1 MTLQDL
7 MAETLTSDTG
17 MEATVPCQI
26 SSVREATTKTG
37 KPFFEVE
44 IADATATEKF
54 KVWQDSPAF
63 AQCQELRAGDCV
75 TASGRFYRNSYGLN
89 VDELDLAALDP
100 NAKEDLFAG
109 PPEQRELLASENAW
123 VEECVDGLHDPRL
136 RRLCLTFLEQHGDRF
151 RRAAAARD
159 FHHARRGGLLEHTAQ
174 MLRSAT
180 ALSQAYPKVN
190 WDLVKTGILFHDS
203 GKLWENGYEEFGF
216 VSPLLQIGE
225 MLGHIP
231 IGIEL
236 VNQIWRSL
244 DAEPTHEDFLLEGQP
259 SKEQVRLHLL
269 HLIASHHGLR
279 EYGSPVTPRTP
290 EAWMLHYIDNIDA
303 KYEILRG
310 AYAENPEVAAGIFE
324 RKRPLE
330 GRPVRPLAPWQL
342 KENELPLEE

>member
-17 MEATVPCQI
+17 REATVPCQI
-26 SSVREATTKTG
+26 STVREATTKTG
-37 KPFFEVE
+37 KPYFEVE

-63 AQCQELRAGDCV
+63 AQCRELRAGDCV
-75 TASGRFYRNSYGLN
+75 AASGRFYRNSYGLN
-89 VDELDLAALDP
+89 VDELDFAALEGS
-100 NAKEDLFAG
+100 AKEELFAG
-109 PPEQRELLASENAW
+109 PPERRELLAREDAF
-123 VEECVDGLHDPRL
+123 VQETIDGLGDPRL
-136 RRLCLTFLEQHGDRF
+136 RRLGLAFLEQHGERF

-174 MLRSAT
+174 MLRSAE
-180 ALSQAYPKVN
+180 ALSQAYPDVN
-190 WDLVKTGILFHDS
+190 WDLIKTGILFHDS
-203 GKLWENGYEEFGF
+203 GKIWENGYEEFGF

-236 VNQIWRSL
+236 VNQLWRQL
-244 DAEPTHEDFLLEGQP
+244 DAEGHPDFAAEGTP
-259 SKEQVRLHLL
+259 GKEQVRLHLL

-279 EYGSPVTPRTP
+279 EYGSPVTPRSP

-330 GRPVRPLAPWQL
+330 GRPVRPLPKWKG

>member
-1 MTLQDL
+1 MTLADL
-7 MAETLTSDTG
+7 MAQTLTTDTG
-17 MEATVPCQI
+17 LEATVPCQI
-26 SSVREATTKTG
+26 STVREATTKTG
-37 KPFFEVE
+37 KPYYEVE
-44 IADATATEKF
+44 IADATASEKF

-63 AQCQELRAGDCV
+63 AQCRELQGGDCV
-75 TASGRFYRNSYGLN
+75 AASGRFYRNSYGLN

-100 NAKEDLFAG
+100 GAKEELFAG
-109 PPEQRELLASENAW
+109 PPERREQLEREEAW
-123 VEECVDGLHDPRL
+123 VRACVEGLDDPRL
-136 RRLCLTFLEQHGDRF
+136 RRLGLAFLEQHGERF

-159 FHHARRGGLLEHTAQ
+159 YHHARRGGLLEHTAQ
-174 MLRSAT
+174 MLRTANALAT
-180 ALSQAYPKVN
+180 AYPDVN
-190 WDLVKTGILFHDS
+190 WDLVKTGVLFHDS

-236 VNQIWRSL
+236 VNQLWRQL
-244 DAEPTHEDFLLEGQP
+244 DAEGDPAFAAEGVPT
-259 SKEQVRLHLL
+259 KEQVRLHLL

-279 EYGSPVTPRTP
+279 EYGSPVTPRSP

-303 KYEILRG
+303 KHEILRG

-330 GRPVRPLAPWQL
+330 GRPVRPLPKWKPQ
-342 KENELPLEE
+342 ENELPLEEG